1 MKVQDMTHTDSA
13 VAELDAT
20 RKVYE
25 ALKSLGGDAQAR
37 VLIHVSGLL
46 DIKGV
51 ASSARRQSQSNDEE
65 AALQHEQKAAPKFST
80 LAELFNAADP
90 HTNAQKALVAGY
102 WFQVCQGAET
112 FDGFSARF
120 KVSGDLYDCGFQ
132 RKLARLMIE
141 DDYAAWKNWY
151 NSVAKK
157 GVGYPPKE
165 S

>member
-1 MKVQDMTHTDSA
+1 M
-13 VAELDAT
+13 DAT

-112 FDGFSARF
+112 FDGFSANKELKQLGHGLINITAALDDLREA
-120 KVSGDLYDCGFQ
+120 KPALVLQVGKSGKSRQ
-132 RKLARLMIE
+132 ARKTYKLTIAGIKSVEEMI
-141 DDYAAWKNWY
+141 
-151 NSVAKK
+151 
-157 GVGYPPKE
+157 GG
-165 S
+165 